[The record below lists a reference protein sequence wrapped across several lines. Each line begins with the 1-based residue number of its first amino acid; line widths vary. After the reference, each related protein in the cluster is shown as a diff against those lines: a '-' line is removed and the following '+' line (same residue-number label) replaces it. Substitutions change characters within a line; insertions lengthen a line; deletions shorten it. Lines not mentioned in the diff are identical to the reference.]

1 MANEIQ
7 FPYVT
12 AGLTTLTATMFKSGN
27 AGAGASP
34 ISGITLSDSTSAS
47 VYWGSVPT
55 SPATAAGQY
64 TVTIYDGSN
73 VVGAGQLNW
82 DGANEITLNDI
93 ESKTAQLTFTTAG
106 VVDANIQYVN
116 DIEVKGVGSD
126 VDPWNPV

>member
-12 AGLTTLTATMFKSGN
+12 TGLTTLTASMFKSGN
-27 AGAGASP
+27 AGAGAGAVT
-34 ISGITLSDSTSAS
+34 GITLSDSTSAG

-55 SPATAAGQY
+55 SPAPTAGKY
-64 TVTIYDGSN
+64 TVTIYEGANIIGAGLLDWDGS
-73 VVGAGQLNW
+73 
-82 DGANEITLNDI
+82 DEIILNDI

-116 DIEVKGVGSD
+116 DVEVKGVGSD
-126 VDPWNPV
+126 VDPWNPA

>member
-12 AGLTTLTATMFKSGN
+12 AGLTTLTAKMFKSGN

-55 SPATAAGQY
+55 SPAPTAGQY
-64 TVTIYDGSN
+64 TVTIYDGSD
-73 VVGAGQLNW
+73 VIGAGQLDW
-82 DGANEITLNDI
+82 DGSNEIILNDI